1 MRKITEPKTRTTRS
15 MESKEIAVKQDVAA
29 DLFEFIQAKATD
41 PSFDVEKFKELI
53 TLAEHVQDRQAAV
66 VEADRKR
73 TAQQA
78 YNDALRAAQE
88 EMKPI
93 VRDAQNRDT
102 SSKYAKMETIDKAIR
117 PIYIKHGF
125 ALSFGAID
133 AAQLGN
139 VKIVCHMGHS
149 AGDSRDYYLEAPP
162 DTTGPKGGGVKTG
175 IQGVGSTVSYL
186 RKYIKLMIFDLTL
199 VDEDNDGQG
208 SDPIESHELVAVT
221 KIYKACEMNET
232 EVEGFLTF
240 MGITALS
247 EIRRHDYEK
256 AMNMLR
262 AKFSQKSKER
272 RTRA

>member
-1 MRKITEPKTRTTRS
+1 MD
-15 MESKEIAVKQDVAA
+15 SKEIAVQQDVAA

-53 TLAEHVQDRQAAV
+53 TLAEHVQDRQAAA

-73 TAQQA
+73 TAKQDFD
-78 YNDALRAAQE
+78 DALRDAQD

-93 VRDAQNRDT
+93 VRDAENRET
-102 SSKYAKMETIDKAIR
+102 RSKYARMETIDKAIR
-117 PIYIKHGF
+117 PVYLRHGF
-125 ALSFGAID
+125 SLSFGSID
-133 AAQLGN
+133 AAQPGN

-149 AGDSRDYYLEAPP
+149 DGDSRDYFLEAPP

-199 VDEDNDGQG
+199 VDEDNDLQN
-208 SDPIESHELVAVT
+208 SNPLEESELIAVT
-221 KIYKACEMNET
+221 KIYKACDMNDT

-272 RTRA
+272 RNANLA